1 MTDQIAP
8 MCTDENIAVVVED
21 ELANERVA
29 IRQTPEYLEF
39 LLQRVTQA
47 REYRALE
54 FGIRDLMYSVPLP
67 HLAWA

>member
-47 REYRALE
+47 REYRALK
-54 FGIRDLMYSVPLP
+54 FGIRDF
-67 HLAWA
+67 